1 MRLALL
7 LNVIDSRIGGVL
19 IMGDRGTGKSV
30 AVRRNLQ
37 ELSTQQGAENGAGAG
52 GRCAMA
58 QHLAVFSHR
67 SRVPERRC
75 AGAYRS
81 RRRHKRCCATCRFLS
96 RVTIRRPAF
105 DCVADPQVRA
115 MVEML
120 PEIEVVEDDAFNSD
134 PRDPKNMGPDAL
146 QRLKAGE
153 ELPVAHVPTPLVR
166 NAGRT
171 VCCPHAGCVAE
182 RR

>member
-30 AVRRNLQ
+30 AVRRNLH
-37 ELSTQQGAENGAGAG
+37 ELLTQQGAENGAGAG
-52 GRCAMA
+52 GRCATA
-58 QHLAVFSHR
+58 QHLPVFSHR

-81 RRRHKRCCATCRFLS
+81 RRRHKRCCATCDS
-96 RVTIRRPAF
+96 CRVSPFADRHLTVLLTRR
-105 DCVADPQVRA
+105 C
-115 MVEML
+115 
-120 PEIEVVEDDAFNSD
+120 
-134 PRDPKNMGPDAL
+134 
-146 QRLKAGE
+146 
-153 ELPVAHVPTPLVR
+153 
-166 NAGRT
+166 GRWWR
-171 VCCPHAGCVAE
+171 CC